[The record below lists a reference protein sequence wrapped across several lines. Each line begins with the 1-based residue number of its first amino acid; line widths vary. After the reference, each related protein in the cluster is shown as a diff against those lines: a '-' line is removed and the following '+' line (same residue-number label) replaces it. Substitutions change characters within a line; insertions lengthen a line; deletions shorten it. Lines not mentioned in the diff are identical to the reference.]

1 MRPSEEP
8 RSHCAAGPSPPTATS
23 RRTLTARPHSLTRR
37 PTTTSHHA
45 PPPPLP
51 AARWQPRQDKPLPT
65 NHTARPKEGLWRGG
79 SAHARRRMRGK
90 PGSSGA
96 CFCCA
101 CAGRACGAMGAVAVR
116 ARALRG
122 PGCPVLPAG
131 WSGGCRRLWALSGGS
146 AAAVSPH
153 ASSSSGTGALSPFDR
168 RLKRK
173 QKNWAALQAEPAKC
187 DYLREEVGG
196 RIADRVLDITRTFP
210 LALDVGSGRG
220 YIAQHLTKE
229 TVEKLIQVDIA
240 ENALKNAVESEIPTV
255 NVVADE
261 EFLPFREDIDL
272 VVSSLS
278 LHWVNDL
285 PRAFREIHQVLKPD
299 GVFIGAMFGGD
310 TLYELRCS
318 LQLAELEREGGFS
331 PHVSPFH
338 CCLLGHLLSRA
349 GFNTLT
355 VDTDEIQVN
364 YPGLFEVM
372 EDLQGMGEE
381 YCSWNRK
388 PLLHRDTMLAAA
400 AIYQEMYG
408 NSDGSVPAT
417 FQIYYMIGWKFHE
430 SQARPAQRG
439 SATVSFGDLAK
450 IDGLLSRGKK

>member
-1 MRPSEEP
+1 
-8 RSHCAAGPSPPTATS
+8 
-23 RRTLTARPHSLTRR
+23 
-37 PTTTSHHA
+37 
-45 PPPPLP
+45 PPP
-51 AARWQPRQDKPLPT
+51 AGA
-65 NHTARPKEGLWRGG
+65 
-79 SAHARRRMRGK
+79 S
-90 PGSSGA
+90 PGS
-96 CFCCA
+96 
-101 CAGRACGAMGAVAVR
+101 
-116 ARALRG
+116 
-122 PGCPVLPAG
+122 
-131 WSGGCRRLWALSGGS
+131 
-146 AAAVSPH
+146 
-153 ASSSSGTGALSPFDR
+153 GALNPFDR

-187 DYLREEVGG
+187 DYLREEVRG
-196 RIADRVLDITRTFP
+196 RGALAGSPRVLTFP

-229 TVEKLIQVDIA
+229 TVEKLVQVDIA
-240 ENALKNAVESEIPTV
+240 ENALKNAVKSEIPTV
-255 NVVADE
+255 RVVADE
-261 EFLPFREDIDL
+261 EFLPFKEDTFDL

-285 PRAFREIHQVLKPD
+285 PKAFREIHQVLKPD

-331 PHVSPFH
+331 PHVSPFTAVAD
-338 CCLLGHLLSRA
+338 LGHLLSRA

-372 EDLQGMGEE
+372 EDLQGKYILCMGESN
-381 YCSWNRK
+381 CSWNRK
-388 PLLHRDTMLAAA
+388 PLLHRETMLAAA

-417 FQIYYMIGWKFHE
+417 FQIYYMIGWKYHE
-430 SQARPAQRG
+430 SQAKPAQRG

-450 IDGLLSRGKK
+450 IEGLLKRGKE

>member
-1 MRPSEEP
+1 
-8 RSHCAAGPSPPTATS
+8 
-23 RRTLTARPHSLTRR
+23 
-37 PTTTSHHA
+37 
-45 PPPPLP
+45 PPP
-51 AARWQPRQDKPLPT
+51 AA
-65 NHTARPKEGLWRGG
+65 A
-79 SAHARRRMRGK
+79 S
-90 PGSSGA
+90 PGS
-96 CFCCA
+96 
-101 CAGRACGAMGAVAVR
+101 
-116 ARALRG
+116 
-122 PGCPVLPAG
+122 
-131 WSGGCRRLWALSGGS
+131 
-146 AAAVSPH
+146 
-153 ASSSSGTGALSPFDR
+153 GALNPFDR

-173 QKNWAALQAEPAKC
+173 QKNWAALQAELAKC

-196 RIADRVLDITRTFP
+196 RIADRVFDITRTFP

-229 TVEKLIQVDIA
+229 TVEKLVQVDIA

-255 NVVADE
+255 RVVADE
-261 EFLPFREDIDL
+261 EFLPFKENTFDL
-272 VVSSLS
+272 VVSSLRY
-278 LHWVNDL
+278 
-285 PRAFREIHQVLKPD
+285 PRPVCALQIHQVLKPD

-331 PHVSPFH
+331 PHVSPFTAVAD
-338 CCLLGHLLSRA
+338 LGHLLARA

-372 EDLQGMGEE
+372 EDLQGKYKVYSLWKHLCMGESN
-381 YCSWNRK
+381 CSWNRK

-417 FQIYYMIGWKFHE
+417 FQIYYMIGWKYHE
-430 SQARPAQRG
+430 SQAKPAQRG

-450 IDGLLSRGKK
+450 IEGLLKRGKE

>member
-1 MRPSEEP
+1 PP
-8 RSHCAAGPSPPTATS
+8 TGPSS
-23 RRTLTARPHSLTRR
+23 
-37 PTTTSHHA
+37 
-45 PPPPLP
+45 
-51 AARWQPRQDKPLPT
+51 
-65 NHTARPKEGLWRGG
+65 G
-79 SAHARRRMRGK
+79 S
-90 PGSSGA
+90 
-96 CFCCA
+96 
-101 CAGRACGAMGAVAVR
+101 
-116 ARALRG
+116 
-122 PGCPVLPAG
+122 
-131 WSGGCRRLWALSGGS
+131 
-146 AAAVSPH
+146 
-153 ASSSSGTGALSPFDR
+153 GALSPFDR

-173 QKNWAALQAEPAKC
+173 QKNWAALQAEPGKC
-187 DYLREEVGG
+187 DYLREEVPERPLGMEREAAAGRGG
-196 RIADRVLDITRTFP
+196 SCPTALTGGFPSRTFP

-220 YIAQHLTKE
+220 YIAQHLTKD

-255 NVVADE
+255 SVVADE
-261 EFLPFREDIDL
+261 ESLPFKEDTFDL

-285 PRAFREIHQVLKPD
+285 PKAFKEIHQVLKPD

-331 PHVSPFH
+331 PHVSPFTAVSD
-338 CCLLGHLLSRA
+338 LGHLLSRT

-372 EDLQGMGEE
+372 EDLQGKYILCMGESN
-381 YCSWNRK
+381 CSWNRK

-417 FQIYYMIGWKFHE
+417 FQIFYMIGWKFHE
-430 SQARPAQRG
+430 SQAKPAKRG

-450 IDGLLSRGKK
+450 LGGFVSREKK

>member
-1 MRPSEEP
+1 PP
-8 RSHCAAGPSPPTATS
+8 AGA
-23 RRTLTARPHSLTRR
+23 
-37 PTTTSHHA
+37 
-45 PPPPLP
+45 
-51 AARWQPRQDKPLPT
+51 
-65 NHTARPKEGLWRGG
+65 
-79 SAHARRRMRGK
+79 
-90 PGSSGA
+90 SSG
-96 CFCCA
+96 
-101 CAGRACGAMGAVAVR
+101 
-116 ARALRG
+116 
-122 PGCPVLPAG
+122 
-131 WSGGCRRLWALSGGS
+131 S
-146 AAAVSPH
+146 
-153 ASSSSGTGALSPFDR
+153 GALSPFDR

-173 QKNWAALQAEPAKC
+173 QKNWAALQAEPGKC

-196 RIADRVLDITRTFP
+196 RIADRVFDIPRTFP

-220 YIAQHLTKE
+220 YIAQHLTKD

-255 NVVADE
+255 SIVADE
-261 EFLPFREDIDL
+261 ESLPFKEDTFDL
-272 VVSSLS
+272 VVSSLRS
-278 LHWVNDL
+278 FISQRYQKL
-285 PRAFREIHQVLKPD
+285 PCGIQSVLKIHQVLKPD

-331 PHVSPFH
+331 PHVSPFTAVSD
-338 CCLLGHLLSRA
+338 LGHLLSRA

-372 EDLQGMGEE
+372 EDLQGKYVLCMGESN
-381 YCSWNRK
+381 CSWNRK

-417 FQIYYMIGWKFHE
+417 FQIFYMIGWKFHE
-430 SQARPAQRG
+430 SQAKPAKRG
-439 SATVSFGDLAK
+439 SATVSFGDLSK
-450 IDGLLSRGKK
+450 FGGFVSREKR

>member
-1 MRPSEEP
+1 
-8 RSHCAAGPSPPTATS
+8 
-23 RRTLTARPHSLTRR
+23 
-37 PTTTSHHA
+37 
-45 PPPPLP
+45 
-51 AARWQPRQDKPLPT
+51 
-65 NHTARPKEGLWRGG
+65 
-79 SAHARRRMRGK
+79 
-90 PGSSGA
+90 
-96 CFCCA
+96 
-101 CAGRACGAMGAVAVR
+101 
-116 ARALRG
+116 
-122 PGCPVLPAG
+122 
-131 WSGGCRRLWALSGGS
+131 
-146 AAAVSPH
+146 
-153 ASSSSGTGALSPFDR
+153 
-168 RLKRK
+168 
-173 QKNWAALQAEPAKC
+173 
-187 DYLREEVGG
+187 
-196 RIADRVLDITRTFP
+196 TFP

-229 TVEKLIQVDIA
+229 TIEKLIQVDIS
-240 ENALKNAVESEIPTV
+240 ENALKNAVDSEIPTV
-255 NVVADE
+255 SVVADE
-261 EFLPFREDIDL
+261 EFLPFKEDTFDL
-272 VVSSLS
+272 VISSLS

-331 PHVSPFH
+331 PHVSPFTAVSD
-338 CCLLGHLLSRA
+338 LGHLLSRA

-372 EDLQGMGEE
+372 EDLQGKYILYGNINDFCMGESN
-381 YCSWNRK
+381 CSWNRK
-388 PLLHRDTMLAAA
+388 PLLHRETMLAAA
-400 AIYQEMYG
+400 AIYREMYG

>member
-1 MRPSEEP
+1 MAQHSVQPNLTQ
-8 RSHCAAGPSPPTATS
+8 HGTFAAISPVPTVAKPTSSTKCTKTAAAPAPAPSPTPATEEAAEKNPEDAPLAPTVPGA
-23 RRTLTARPHSLTRR
+23 RRSLTVL
-37 PTTTSHHA
+37 PHA
-45 PPPPLP
+45 AAAARPLP
-51 AARWQPRQDKPLPT
+51 AALRRPRRDTAPPPAGRVRGGPREAEAMRGL
-65 NHTARPKEGLWRGG
+65 ARPAL
-79 SAHARRRMRGK
+79 
-90 PGSSGA
+90 
-96 CFCCA
+96 
-101 CAGRACGAMGAVAVR
+101 R
-116 ARALRG
+116 AR
-122 PGCPVLPAG
+122 
-131 WSGGCRRLWALSGGS
+131 WCRPLWALPAR
-146 AAAVSPH
+146 AAAASPPSH
-153 ASSSSGTGALSPFDR
+153 ATASPGSGALNPFDR

-196 RIADRVLDITRTFP
+196 RIADRVFDITRTFP

-255 NVVADE
+255 RVVADE
-261 EFLPFREDIDL
+261 EFLPFKEDTFDL

-285 PRAFREIHQVLKPD
+285 PKAFREIHQVLKPD

-331 PHVSPFH
+331 PHVSPFTAVAD
-338 CCLLGHLLSRA
+338 LGHLLSRA

-372 EDLQGMGEE
+372 EDLQGMGESN
-381 YCSWNRK
+381 CSWNRK
-388 PLLHRDTMLAAA
+388 PLLHRETMLAAA

-417 FQIYYMIGWKFHE
+417 FQIYYMIGWKYHE
-430 SQARPAQRG
+430 SQAKPAQRG

-450 IDGLLSRGKK
+450 IEGLLKRGKK

>member
-1 MRPSEEP
+1 PP
-8 RSHCAAGPSPPTATS
+8 PAGASPSP
-23 RRTLTARPHSLTRR
+23 
-37 PTTTSHHA
+37 
-45 PPPPLP
+45 
-51 AARWQPRQDKPLPT
+51 
-65 NHTARPKEGLWRGG
+65 
-79 SAHARRRMRGK
+79 
-90 PGSSGA
+90 
-96 CFCCA
+96 
-101 CAGRACGAMGAVAVR
+101 
-116 ARALRG
+116 
-122 PGCPVLPAG
+122 
-131 WSGGCRRLWALSGGS
+131 
-146 AAAVSPH
+146 
-153 ASSSSGTGALSPFDR
+153 GALNPFDR

-187 DYLREEVGG
+187 DYLREEVRG
-196 RIADRVLDITRTFP
+196 RGHLECCGQGTFP

-229 TVEKLIQVDIA
+229 TVGKLIQVDIA

-255 NVVADE
+255 RVVADE
-261 EFLPFREDIDL
+261 EFLPFKDDTFDL

-285 PRAFREIHQVLKPD
+285 PKAFKEIHQALKPD
-299 GVFIGAMFGGD
+299 GVFVGAMFGGD

-331 PHVSPFH
+331 PHVSPFTAVAD
-338 CCLLGHLLSRA
+338 LGHLLARA

-372 EDLQGMGEE
+372 EDLQGKYSLWKHKCMGESN
-381 YCSWNRK
+381 CSWNRK
-388 PLLHRDTMLAAA
+388 PLLHRETMLAAA

-417 FQIYYMIGWKFHE
+417 FQIYYMIGWKYHE
-430 SQARPAQRG
+430 SQAKPAQRG

-450 IDGLLSRGKK
+450 IEGLLKRGKK

>member
-1 MRPSEEP
+1 PP
-8 RSHCAAGPSPPTATS
+8 RGASP
-23 RRTLTARPHSLTRR
+23 
-37 PTTTSHHA
+37 
-45 PPPPLP
+45 
-51 AARWQPRQDKPLPT
+51 
-65 NHTARPKEGLWRGG
+65 
-79 SAHARRRMRGK
+79 
-90 PGSSGA
+90 
-96 CFCCA
+96 
-101 CAGRACGAMGAVAVR
+101 
-116 ARALRG
+116 
-122 PGCPVLPAG
+122 
-131 WSGGCRRLWALSGGS
+131 
-146 AAAVSPH
+146 
-153 ASSSSGTGALSPFDR
+153 GALSPFDR

-173 QKNWAALQAEPAKC
+173 QKNWAALLPRPAER
-187 DYLREEVGG
+187 DYLRDEVRGG
-196 RIADRVLDITRTFP
+196 RGAALPAVRAAFP
-210 LALDVGSGRG
+210 LALDLGSGRG
-220 YIAQHLTKE
+220 YIAPRLTQE
-229 TVEKLIQVDIA
+229 VIEKLIQVDIA
-240 ENALKNAVESEIPTV
+240 ENAFKNTVESEIPTI

-261 EFLPFREDIDL
+261 ECLPFKEDTFDL

-285 PRAFREIHQVLKPD
+285 PRAFREIHHVLKPD

-331 PHVSPFH
+331 PHVSPFTAVSD
-338 CCLLGHLLSRA
+338 LGHLLARA

-372 EDLQGMGEE
+372 DDLQGMGESN
-381 YCSWNRK
+381 CSWNRK

-400 AIYQEMYG
+400 AIYKEMYG

-417 FQIYYMIGWKFHE
+417 FQIFYMIGWKFHE

-450 IDGLLSRGKK
+450 IDEILTRGKK

>member
-1 MRPSEEP
+1 MG
-8 RSHCAAGPSPPTATS
+8 AAGVGT
-23 RRTLTARPHSLTRR
+23 
-37 PTTTSHHA
+37 
-45 PPPPLP
+45 
-51 AARWQPRQDKPLPT
+51 
-65 NHTARPKEGLWRGG
+65 
-79 SAHARRRMRGK
+79 
-90 PGSSGA
+90 
-96 CFCCA
+96 
-101 CAGRACGAMGAVAVR
+101 
-116 ARALRG
+116 RALRG
-122 PGCPVLPAG
+122 PGRPLLWVRWG
-131 WSGGCRRLWALSGGS
+131 RRLWVLSGGS
-146 AAAVSPH
+146 AAAASPPA
-153 ASSSSGTGALSPFDR
+153 ASSSGSGALSPFDR
-168 RLKRK
+168 GLKRK

-196 RIADRVLDITRTFP
+196 RIADRVFDIPRTFP

-240 ENALKNAVESEIPTV
+240 ENAL
-255 NVVADE
+255 
-261 EFLPFREDIDL
+261 
-272 VVSSLS
+272 
-278 LHWVNDL
+278 
-285 PRAFREIHQVLKPD
+285 IHQVLKPD

-331 PHVSPFH
+331 PHVSPFTAVSD
-338 CCLLGHLLSRA
+338 LGHLLSRA

-372 EDLQGMGEE
+372 EDLQGMGESN
-381 YCSWNRK
+381 CSWNRK

-450 IDGLLSRGKK
+450 INGLISRGKK

>member
-1 MRPSEEP
+1 M
-8 RSHCAAGPSPPTATS
+8 AAAV
-23 RRTLTARPHSLTRR
+23 
-37 PTTTSHHA
+37 
-45 PPPPLP
+45 
-51 AARWQPRQDKPLPT
+51 
-65 NHTARPKEGLWRGG
+65 
-79 SAHARRRMRGK
+79 
-90 PGSSGA
+90 GA
-96 CFCCA
+96 
-101 CAGRACGAMGAVAVR
+101 G
-116 ARALRG
+116 ALRG
-122 PGCPVLPAG
+122 PVRSLLRAG
-131 WSGGCRRLWALSGGS
+131 WGGGCRRFWAPSGRS
-146 AAAVSPH
+146 PAAD
-153 ASSSSGTGALSPFDR
+153 ASSGSGALSPFDR

-187 DYLREEVGG
+187 DYLREEVGS
-196 RIADRVLDITRTFP
+196 RMADRVFDIP
-210 LALDVGSGRG
+210 
-220 YIAQHLTKE
+220 
-229 TVEKLIQVDIA
+229 
-240 ENALKNAVESEIPTV
+240 
-255 NVVADE
+255 
-261 EFLPFREDIDL
+261 
-272 VVSSLS
+272 S

-285 PRAFREIHQVLKPD
+285 PRAFREIHRVLKPD

-331 PHVSPFH
+331 PHVSPFTAVSD
-338 CCLLGHLLSRA
+338 LGHLLSRA

-372 EDLQGMGEE
+372 EDLQGMGESN
-381 YCSWNRK
+381 CSWNRK
-388 PLLHRDTMLAAA
+388 PLLHRETMLAAA

-439 SATVSFGDLAK
+439 SATVSLGDLAK

>member
-1 MRPSEEP
+1 
-8 RSHCAAGPSPPTATS
+8 SPPAG
-23 RRTLTARPHSLTRR
+23 A
-37 PTTTSHHA
+37 
-45 PPPPLP
+45 
-51 AARWQPRQDKPLPT
+51 
-65 NHTARPKEGLWRGG
+65 
-79 SAHARRRMRGK
+79 
-90 PGSSGA
+90 SSG
-96 CFCCA
+96 
-101 CAGRACGAMGAVAVR
+101 
-116 ARALRG
+116 
-122 PGCPVLPAG
+122 
-131 WSGGCRRLWALSGGS
+131 S
-146 AAAVSPH
+146 
-153 ASSSSGTGALSPFDR
+153 GALSPFDR

-196 RIADRVLDITRTFP
+196 RIADRVFDITRTFP

-229 TVEKLIQVDIA
+229 TIEKLIQVDIS
-240 ENALKNAVESEIPTV
+240 ENALKNAVDSEIPTV
-255 NVVADE
+255 SVVADE
-261 EFLPFREDIDL
+261 EFLPFKEDTFDL
-272 VVSSLS
+272 VVSSLRYV
-278 LHWVNDL
+278 LITYL
-285 PRAFREIHQVLKPD
+285 LFFLIHQVLKPD

-331 PHVSPFH
+331 PHVSPFTAVSD
-338 CCLLGHLLSRA
+338 LGHLLSRA

-372 EDLQGMGEE
+372 EDLQGKYILYGNINDFCMGESN
-381 YCSWNRK
+381 CSWNRK
-388 PLLHRDTMLAAA
+388 PLLHRETMLAAA
-400 AIYQEMYG
+400 AIYREMYG

-450 IDGLLSRGKK
+450 VDGLLSRGKK